1 MFEEHLQKTIAL
13 LQNNQAIGFGIAIVI
28 VVLFYFRPKDM
39 FKLLG
44 FCLFLVVAFYLMTQ
58 LVGLVGSGSKQKD
71 QMTHKTSDAMRE

>member
-13 LQNNQAIGFGIAIVI
+13 LQNNQAIGFGIAVVI

-58 LVGLVGSGSKQKD
+58 LVGLVDSGSKQKD
-71 QMTHKTSDAMRE
+71 QMTHKTSEAVRE